1 MFRPTVAR
9 YGAAMSEGAV
19 GAATTVWDLE
29 GLPELDV
36 RAEEDRHAAMRAV
49 EAAAEESWIARNLF
63 GFSILRYEDVVA
75 MLRDKRWHS
84 AANRIAEMQGV
95 TDPEYLARRRT
106 SILSAEGDEHT
117 RLRRLVGPAF
127 SPRAADRLRPFMR
140 EVMSDLLD
148 PVTPTGRS
156 DLAVDVFEPYP
167 IPIICELLGA
177 PKSDWKLF
185 SRWAEDI
192 LRVFNGN
199 LAEDMPIIAAAQE
212 EMDEYTRG
220 LIADRRSHPSDDLL
234 TALIAAEEAGDKL
247 TEEELVIMV
256 EAVLIGGTD
265 TTRNQLGCSL
275 ALFAEHPDQ
284 WRLLAEQP
292 ELAAR
297 AVEETMRYF
306 GAVRGTGRFASEDIV
321 YKDVLF
327 PAGTFIAP
335 SMAAANRDA
344 AVFTDPGR
352 FDITRE
358 PSGQP
363 QLTFGSGIHYCLGAA
378 LARAEQQEALP
389 LLAQRLPDLALD
401 GEVTWKPNQVGIFG
415 PEHLPVTFTPN

>member
-1 MFRPTVAR
+1 MTQGATV
-9 YGAAMSEGAV
+9 
-19 GAATTVWDLE
+19 TTVWDLD
-29 GLPELDV
+29 GLPVLDLD
-36 RAEEDRHAAMRAV
+36 AAEDRQAAMDAV
-49 EAAAEESWIARNLF
+49 NAAAGESWIARNLF
-63 GFSILRYEDVVA
+63 GFSILHYEDVVA

-84 AANRIAEMQGV
+84 ATSRILEMQGV
-95 TDPEYLARRRT
+95 TDPQYLERRRT

-117 RLRRLVGPAF
+117 RLRRLVGSAF

-140 EVMSDLLD
+140 EVVNDLLD

-156 DLAVDVFEPYP
+156 ELAVDVFEPYP

-177 PKSDWKLF
+177 PKSDWQLF
-185 SRWAEDI
+185 SRWAEDM
-192 LRVFNGN
+192 LRIFNGN
-199 LAEDMPIIAAAQE
+199 LAEDLPIITAAQE
-212 EMDEYTRG
+212 EMDEYTRD
-220 LIADRRSHPSDDLL
+220 LIADRRSKPAEDLL
-234 TALIAAEEAGDKL
+234 TSLIAAEEAGDKL
-247 TEEELVIMV
+247 SEEELVVMV

-265 TTRNQLGCSL
+265 TTRNQLGCSV
-275 ALFAEHPDQ
+275 ALFTEHPDQ
-284 WRLLAEQP
+284 WKLLADQP
-292 ELAAR
+292 ELAPR

-306 GAVRGTGRFASEDIV
+306 GAVRGTGRIASEDIV
-321 YKDVLF
+321 YKAVLF

-344 AVFTDPGR
+344 DVFPDPGR

-401 GEVTWKPNQVGIFG
+401 GEVTWKPNRVGIFG
-415 PEHLPVTFTPN
+415 PEHLPVTFTPS